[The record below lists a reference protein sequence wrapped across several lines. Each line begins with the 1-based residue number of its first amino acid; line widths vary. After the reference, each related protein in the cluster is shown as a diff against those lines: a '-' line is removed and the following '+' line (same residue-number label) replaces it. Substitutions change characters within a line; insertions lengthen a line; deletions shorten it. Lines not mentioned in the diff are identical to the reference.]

1 MAEWVWFF
9 CNLVSTMP
17 PMIVSAWKTGSY
29 SMHIPCTHLGVHQL
43 NSLVDD
49 SHEREK
55 LYILSIPW
63 VEEWVEEWEDET
75 PRANSFVAI

>member
-1 MAEWVWFF
+1 
-9 CNLVSTMP
+9 
-17 PMIVSAWKTGSY
+17 MIRSGSGWKTGSY
-29 SMHIPCTHLGVHQL
+29 SMHIELTPCTHLGVHQL

-63 VEEWVEEWEDET
+63 VEEWEDET
-75 PRANSFVAI
+75 PTESLQSANLSPHANSFVAI

>member
-1 MAEWVWFF
+1 MEVVGKQGPIP
-9 CNLVSTMP
+9 CTLKLT
-17 PMIVSAWKTGSY
+17 
-29 SMHIPCTHLGVHQL
+29 PCTHLGVHQL

-63 VEEWVEEWEDET
+63 VEEWEDET
-75 PRANSFVAI
+75 PTESLQSANLSPRANSFVAI